1 MKIKLTALNLRE
13 ALSQVSKIVSK
24 GSHNPILTHVLLEV
38 ENGFVDFTGK
48 NESMQKTVK
57 IECNTDSEYFAVAI
71 EFTKLYNLC
80 KSLQDEKIVTIS
92 IEDEK
97 AKLSCG
103 KSKITLSTLPATDFP
118 SFEIGEMKDIE
129 VSVEE
134 ILTGIDYV
142 ASSAGKDHPRRCV
155 NSVVLASDGVTF
167 DVVATSGAKLSV
179 YSIKHTM
186 PPMSIIIPIKS
197 VGAVKDGLLSCSSVG
212 YCDNS
217 IVIKGDNSVLYVS
230 VLDEK
235 FVQYKAAIPTGEVK
249 HKLTFSK
256 ESIVDSLGRISIIAD
271 DPKTSR
277 CSIDSKAGVSD
288 AIIVGKLL
296 SGSGN
301 QITESFPID
310 NESEH
315 DLSVSYNPQYLL
327 DSINKMAEEKVTCSI
342 YGDKKIIV
350 LKSGNFTSVITQ
362 VLI

>member
-1 MKIKLTALNLRE
+1 MKIKLTALDLRE

-24 GSHNPILTHVLLEV
+24 GSHNPILTHVLVEV
-38 ENGFVDFTGK
+38 DGGFVEFTGK

-57 IECNTDSEYFAVAI
+57 IECSTDIECFSVAI

-80 KSLQDEKIVTIS
+80 KSLQDEKLVTIS

-103 KSKITLSTLPATDFP
+103 KSKITLSTMPSDDFP
-118 SFEIGEMKDIE
+118 SFESGEMKQIE
-129 VSVEE
+129 VPIEE
-134 ILTGIDYV
+134 IITGIDYV

-155 NSVVLASDGVTF
+155 NSVVLASDGVAF

-179 YSIKHTM
+179 YSIKSNVA
-186 PPMSIIIPIKS
+186 PMSIIIPIKS
-197 VGAVKDGLLSCSSVG
+197 VSAVKEGLMSCLTAG
-212 YCDNS
+212 YCNNS
-217 IVIKGDNSVLYVS
+217 IVIKGENSVLYVS
-230 VLDEK
+230 ILDEK
-235 FVQYKAAIPTGEVK
+235 FVQYKAVIPTGEVK

-277 CSIDSKAGVSD
+277 CSIDAKVGVSD
-288 AIIVGKLL
+288 AIITGKLL
-296 SGSGN
+296 SGNGN
-301 QITESFPID
+301 QITESFPIN
-310 NESEH
+310 NESDS

-327 DSINKMAEEKVTCSI
+327 DSISKISEEKVTCGI